1 MKNKLQDLT
10 DHLFAQIERLS
21 DEKLADADLRDEIAR
36 AGALDR
42 MANRVI
48 DIGNLAL
55 DAARVGHDTQRR
67 MPRLL
72 GLNQEDA

>member
-21 DEKLADADLRDEIAR
+21 DEALNDGHLREEIAR

-42 MANRVI
+42 LAGRVI
-48 DIGNLAL
+48 EVGHLAL
-55 DAARVGHDTQRR
+55 DATRIGHDTQRAL
-67 MPRLL
+67 PRLL
-72 GLNQEDA
+72 GLDKDGA